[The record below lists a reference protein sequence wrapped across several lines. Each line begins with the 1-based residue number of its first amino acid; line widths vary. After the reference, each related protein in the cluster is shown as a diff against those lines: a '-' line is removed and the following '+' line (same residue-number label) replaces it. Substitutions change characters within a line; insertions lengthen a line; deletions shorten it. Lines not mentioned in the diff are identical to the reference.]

1 MSEKREKSIHVRV
14 SEELYN
20 TIKKNAKISYSSIV
34 EFCRSAITDK
44 IYQIENPQLSNGDVN
59 ALDLRYPIFK
69 KIIKKLMI
77 ESVNNSNLR
86 TNQKVYKVI
95 NILNIFDNC
104 SLSQFILPNTLKP
117 DFNKLSQI
125 LFDCDLESFRRK
137 VRKKEIREEKVNRNI
152 IILAGDLGLELVNF
166 YKNYEKKN
174 PIKVTDIHT
183 PFSYKIEN
191 NDEYFTEKLY
201 FEDFFKDA
209 LVLLESIELIELIDE
224 EYKGTD
230 SKTLCK
236 IRDHLKILDFI
247 KKYSINYLL
256 YQ

>member
-14 SEELYN
+14 SEEFYN
-20 TIKKNAKISYSSIV
+20 AIKKNAKISYSSIV

-59 ALDLRYPIFK
+59 ALDIRYPIFK
-69 KIIKKLMI
+69 KIIKKLMLD
-77 ESVNNSNLR
+77 SVNNSNLR

-95 NILNIFDNC
+95 YILNIFDNC
-104 SLSQFILPNTLKP
+104 SLSQFIMPNTIKP

-125 LFDCDLESFRRK
+125 LFNCDLESFIRK
-137 VRKKEIREEKVNRNI
+137 VRQNEIKEENVNRNT
-152 IILAGDLGLELVNF
+152 IILGGDLGLELVNF
-166 YKNYEKKN
+166 YKNNDNKN
-174 PIKVTDIHT
+174 PIKVADIHN
-183 PFSYKIEN
+183 PFSYRIEKN
-191 NDEYFTEKLY
+191 SEYFTETLY
-201 FEDFFKDA
+201 FDGFFKDA
-209 LVLLESIELIELIDE
+209 LVLLELNELIELIGE
-224 EYKGTD
+224 EYKSTD

-236 IRDHLKILDFI
+236 IRDYLKILDFI